1 VYEAAVAELGE
12 RAYDEVS
19 VESIAAR
26 AGVHKTT
33 IYRRWNTRERVIAEA
48 LQHAALARIDAP
60 DTGAVETDL
69 GRLAESVRTI
79 LASREGAAAAR
90 ALATGAA
97 SSAEIRT
104 VVREFW
110 AARMTHVRPIVER
123 AVVRGELPSGTNADE
138 LLKHLSA
145 PLYQRLL
152 VTLEPLTTRA
162 AERAARATLA
172 AARAGVFVA

>member
-1 VYEAAVAELGE
+1 M
-12 RAYDEVS
+12 
-19 VESIAAR
+19 
-26 AGVHKTT
+26 
-33 IYRRWNTRERVIAEA
+33 
-48 LQHAALARIDAP
+48 P
-60 DTGAVETDL
+60 DTGAIDTDL
-69 GRLAESVRTI
+69 RQLATSVRRI

-97 SSAEIRT
+97 SSPEIRA

-110 AARMTHVRPIVER
+110 QRRMIDVRPIVER
-123 AVVRGELPSGTNADE
+123 AVARGELPPGANGDE

-162 AERAARATLA
+162 ADRAADATVA
-172 AARAGVFVA
+172 AARAGTFVG